1 MNSVRSIFL
10 VIGALLVL
18 LGAFMLAPMLADF
31 VTGADGWRSFA
42 TTSALTLF
50 AGAILMLAA
59 RGGKLRMNIRA
70 AFILTTFSWVIM
82 AAFAALPFMLGEVPM
97 SLTDAYFEAMSGLTT
112 TGSTVMSGLEDQS
125 KGILLWRALLQWIG
139 GVGIIIVAMAV
150 LPMLKVGGMQ
160 LFRAE
165 WFEPMGKV
173 LPRAQTIAIGI
184 GAAYLG
190 LTILCGGVY
199 WMLGVEAFDAMCLAM
214 TTIATGGFAN
224 ADNSFATYSAN
235 GADIAGS
242 VFMVLAALPFA
253 AYILAVRGDPAALF
267 RNAQVRGFIA
277 LIFVLIASMGFY
289 MVLLGYEGDIHPL
302 RMAAFN
308 VISIVTGTGY
318 ALGDYQVWGSMA
330 TPAFFVFMFVG
341 GCAGSTT
348 CGIKIFRFQVAIE
361 GLRAHVRRMIHPTL
375 VKPLRYNGQPLPKSA
390 LFSVYNFFF
399 VYFACFAAAAIVL
412 SFAGLDTTTAI
423 SSAASAIGNI
433 GPGLGDIVGPSG
445 NFAPLP
451 DFAKWVMALT
461 MLVGRLELFTVLV
474 LFLPRFWVS

>member
-10 VIGALLVL
+10 VMGALLII
-18 LGAFMLAPMLADF
+18 LGVFMLGPMIADA
-31 VTGADGWRSFA
+31 VSGAEGWRSFGTA
-42 TTSALTLF
+42 SALTLF

-70 AFILTTFSWVIM
+70 AFILTSFSWVVM
-82 AAFAALPFMLGEVPM
+82 AAFASLPFMLAPVPL
-97 SLTDAYFEAMSGLTT
+97 SLVDAYFEAMSGLTT
-112 TGSTVMSGLEDQS
+112 TGSTVMSGLENQP

-139 GVGIIIVAMAV
+139 GIGIIVVAMAV

-190 LTILCGGVY
+190 LTILSGGVY
-199 WMLGVEAFDAMCLAM
+199 WMLGVEAFDAMCLSM

-224 ADNSFATYSAN
+224 SDASFASYAAN
-235 GADIAGS
+235 GADMAAS
-242 VFMVLAALPFA
+242 LFMVMASLPFA

-267 RNAQVRGFIA
+267 RNAQVRGFVGLLA
-277 LIFVLIASMGFY
+277 VLIAAMGLY
-289 MVLLGYEGDIHPL
+289 MVLMGYQGDTHPL
-302 RMAAFN
+302 RLAAFN

-318 ALGDYQVWGSMA
+318 ALGDYQVWGTMA
-330 TPAFFVFMFVG
+330 TPAFFIFMFIG

-361 GLRAHVRRMIHPTL
+361 GLRAHISRMLHPTL
-375 VKPLRYNGQPLPKSA
+375 IKPLRYNGLPLPKSA

-412 SFAGLDTTTAI
+412 SFAGLEPTTAI

-433 GPGLGDIVGPSG
+433 GPGLGDIVGPAG

-451 DFAKWVMALT
+451 DFAKWVMAFT